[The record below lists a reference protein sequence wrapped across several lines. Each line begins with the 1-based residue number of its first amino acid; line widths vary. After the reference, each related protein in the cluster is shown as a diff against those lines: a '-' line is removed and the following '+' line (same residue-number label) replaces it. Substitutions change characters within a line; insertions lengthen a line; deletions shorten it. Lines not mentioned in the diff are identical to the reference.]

1 MNAQKIM
8 HVISGT
14 HWDREWRFTAEQ
26 SLLRLAELVDELI
39 NILEA
44 DKEYKCF
51 LLDGGTVVM
60 EDYISCRPENENRLK
75 ALMQAGR
82 IQTVIWYTLP

>member
-1 MNAQKIM
+1 MSDKPTI

-26 SLLRLAELVDELI
+26 SLLRLAELVDELMDV
-39 NILEA
+39 LESNQ
-44 DKEYKCF
+44 EYRCF

-60 EDYISCRPENENRLK
+60 EDYLAIRPENEQL
-75 ALMQAGR
+75 
-82 IQTVIWYTLP
+82 